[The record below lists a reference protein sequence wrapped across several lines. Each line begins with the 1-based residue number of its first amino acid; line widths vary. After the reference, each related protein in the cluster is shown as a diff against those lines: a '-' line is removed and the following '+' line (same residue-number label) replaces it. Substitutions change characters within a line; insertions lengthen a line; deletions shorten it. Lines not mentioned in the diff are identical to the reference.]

1 MTETSPTT
9 PSNNKRGKIR
19 LRIGV
24 VVVLLTLA
32 GSFAWWLYWSRFV
45 WTDDAR
51 IDGDIVLI
59 SSKVQ
64 GRVARLLVEEGEAVR
79 PGREVAILHDAEI
92 RESVV
97 EIRHALEVQ
106 REEVRLADAELARS
120 RARLDDLRAGARS
133 DEISRGEAEF
143 REAGIVFLQAK
154 RDWERMTSLFREGMV
169 SASDRDRFFLSF
181 RAAEERMRRAGAS
194 LRLLKAGER
203 PLTVEGARAD
213 VQRAEAALEV
223 SRSRVKEM
231 EASLRRR
238 AETLKETVIHAEQ
251 GGVVAE
257 KIAQTGEVVQPGQPI
272 YRFVGDGRFWV
283 AANVEET
290 EIGRVR
296 IGQMADLDVDAYP
309 GVPFQ
314 GKVFYIGPAALSTF
328 SLFPAQNAP
337 GTFVKVTQRIPVK
350 ISIDTPNDFQ
360 RYPLRPGMSVEV
372 KIRVSDH

>member
-1 MTETSPTT
+1 MTGTSPTT

-32 GSFAWWLYWSRFV
+32 GSFTWWLYWSRFV

-64 GRVARLLVEEGEAVR
+64 GRVARLLVEEGEVVR
-79 PGREVAILHDAEI
+79 PGGEVAVLHDAEI
-92 RESVV
+92 RESVA

-106 REEVRLADAELARS
+106 REEVRLSDADLARVQ
-120 RARLDDLRAGARS
+120 ARLDDLRAGARS
-133 DEISRGEAEF
+133 EEISRGEAEF
-143 REAGIVFLQAK
+143 REAGIAFLQAK
-154 RDWERMTSLFREGMV
+154 RDWERITSLFRERMV
-169 SASDRDRFFLSF
+169 SASDRDRVFLSF
-181 RAAEERMRRAGAS
+181 QASKERLSRARAD
-194 LRLLKAGER
+194 LLLLKAGER
-203 PLTVEGARAD
+203 PLTVEGARAE
-213 VQRAEAALEV
+213 VQRGEAALAV
-223 SRSRVKEM
+223 ARSRVKEM

-238 AETLKETVIHAEQ
+238 EETLKETVIHAEQ

-283 AANVEET
+283 SVNVEET
-290 EIGRVR
+290 EIDRVR
-296 IGQMADLDVDAYP
+296 IGQAADLDIDAYP
-309 GVPFQ
+309 GAPFQ

-350 ISIDTPNDFQ
+350 ISIDSPDDFR
-360 RYPLRPGMSVEV
+360 RYPRRPGMSVEV
-372 KIRVSDH
+372 KIRVD